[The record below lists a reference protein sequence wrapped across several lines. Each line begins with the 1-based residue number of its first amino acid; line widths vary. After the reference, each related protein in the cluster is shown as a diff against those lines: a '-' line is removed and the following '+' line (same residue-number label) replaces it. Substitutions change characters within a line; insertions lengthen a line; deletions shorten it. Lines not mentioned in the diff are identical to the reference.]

1 MQKGKYFFLLI
12 FLFGFNTSYV
22 VNKEKINWINFD
34 ELAKLYSTD
43 PKPILIDVY
52 TSWCGWCKVMDKETY
67 NNDKVAKYINEKYYA
82 VKFNAESADAV
93 VLNGKTYGYDAAN
106 RANQLAVY
114 LLYGRM
120 QFPSTVFLASPDA
133 QPAPLSGFLK
143 PSEIEA
149 PLKFFG
155 DGAYKTQTFAVFTK
169 DLKNVW

>member
-1 MQKGKYFFLLI
+1 
-12 FLFGFNTSYV
+12 
-22 VNKEKINWINFD
+22 
-34 ELAKLYSTD
+34 
-43 PKPILIDVY
+43 
-52 TSWCGWCKVMDKETY
+52 MDKETY

-106 RANQLAVY
+106 RSNQLAVY

-143 PSEIEA
+143 PGEIEA

-155 DGAYKTQTFAVFTK
+155 DGAYKTQTVAVFTK